1 MNPIEIFKK
10 QMPTGYKFTPKQLRF
25 NPLYPSAATPR
36 SLYFPFEREP
46 FKLDRRALF
55 LAQQLTR
62 FARNCSPAKAEKYV
76 NKANYILT
84 AAYKGGEAQSP
95 FWGQF

>member
-10 QMPTGYKFTPKQLRF
+10 QMPNGCKFTPPPLRF
-25 NPLYPSAATPR
+25 NPLYPRAVTPGT
-36 SLYFPFEREP
+36 LYFPFEREP

-62 FARNCSPAKAEKYV
+62 FARNCSPSKAEKYV

-84 AAYKGGEAQSP
+84 AAYMGGDAQSP